1 VNLKKNIPFGGK
13 TVVLGGDLRQILPI
27 VEGGSRA
34 EIVNA
39 AIVNSPL
46 WSSIT
51 VLHLKKNMR
60 LFALDIS
67 EQERNEIRHFSQWL
81 LDIGDGNIEP
91 FAKEGEEEPSWIKIP
106 TKYLLLPEQDR
117 ISCIINEIYSDLH
130 MNYAYAEY
138 LRDQAILTPTN
149 DIADI
154 INTQVVSLIP
164 DVSKQ
169 YLSCDRIIKAPG
181 THDSY
186 DLLYLIEF
194 LHTISAN
201 IFPQHDLVLKKG
213 VPVMLLRN
221 INQAEGLCNCTRLTI
236 TTLGDMVIEG

>member
-1 VNLKKNIPFGGK
+1 
-13 TVVLGGDLRQILPI
+13 
-27 VEGGSRA
+27 
-34 EIVNA
+34 
-39 AIVNSPL
+39 
-46 WSSIT
+46 
-51 VLHLKKNMR
+51 MR

-164 DVSKQ
+164 DVSK
-169 YLSCDRIIKAPG
+169 
-181 THDSY
+181 
-186 DLLYLIEF
+186 
-194 LHTISAN
+194 
-201 IFPQHDLVLKKG
+201 
-213 VPVMLLRN
+213 
-221 INQAEGLCNCTRLTI
+221 
-236 TTLGDMVIEG
+236 